1 MKGKGELPV
10 PTRGLYSM
18 SQINNSCL
26 NVCVDGDG
34 MNELVVAYSD
44 RVVRVYRWSS
54 ADDSSATLTAVDKW
68 LLAGQVCI
76 VLADALQQASTHKSA
91 NPTSALFSVP
101 PDLDV

>member
-1 MKGKGELPV
+1 MKGRGELPV

-44 RVVRVYRWSS
+44 RVVQAYRWSS
-54 ADDSSATLTAVDKW
+54 ADDSSPTLTAVDKW

-76 VLADALQQASTHKSA
+76 VLADTTRSQHSQECKPHVSTVFCS
-91 NPTSALFSVP
+91 S
-101 PDLDV
+101 